1 LSVVTAKRFLPFDVV
16 LIFGLLFHGLNG
28 IRVGLVGS
36 GIAVA
41 GDALGLDRHRH
52 ADARLRRRSTS
63 SEPPD
68 ERHRHPQTD
77 RTAQSYRRGRS
88 ARVWQSTAGSGL
100 ALVVLATAHIFAQHF
115 VVNQTG
121 GLRTFPHCWTTSPT
135 RHLHH
140 RVRLPVRVTST
151 PCSARG
157 ASRST
162 SLPGRASS
170 A

>member
-1 LSVVTAKRFLPFDVV
+1 VV

-36 GIAVA
+36 GIVV
-41 GDALGLDRHRH
+41 
-52 ADARLRRRSTS
+52 S
-63 SEPPD
+63 
-68 ERHRHPQTD
+68 HRHPQTD

-140 RVRLPVRVTST
+140 RVRLPVRVRST